1 MLLKR
6 RSFRLVL
13 AGLVP
18 FLPLVTASCGEPPNA
33 AECVALLDRYV
44 SLLATSDRPTISET
58 ELIRLR
64 QEARELS
71 AKNPAF
77 RDCPARISRRQLDCA
92 LSAPNADRFE
102 QCLL

>member
-1 MLLKR
+1 
-6 RSFRLVL
+6 LVL
-13 AGLVP
+13 ADLVLL
-18 FLPLVTASCGEPPNA
+18 LPLATASCGQPPNA
-33 AECVALLDRYV
+33 AECAALLDRYV

-71 AKNPAF
+71 SQNPAF
-77 RDCPARISRRQLDCA
+77 RDCPSRVSRRQLDCA

>member
-6 RSFRLVL
+6 RARWLVH
-13 AGLVP
+13 AGLVSL
-18 FLPLVTASCGEPPNA
+18 LPLATASCGQPPNA

-71 AKNPAF
+71 AQNPAF
-77 RDCPARISRRQLDCA
+77 RDCPARVSRRQLDCA